1 MNRQEI
7 LDTML
12 DCAGHPSSG
21 PVAEWLPALADAVD
35 AALNPKQ
42 TTETKPDTKAKRYD
56 TAEVDAAQ

>member
-1 MNRQEI
+1 
-7 LDTML
+7 ML